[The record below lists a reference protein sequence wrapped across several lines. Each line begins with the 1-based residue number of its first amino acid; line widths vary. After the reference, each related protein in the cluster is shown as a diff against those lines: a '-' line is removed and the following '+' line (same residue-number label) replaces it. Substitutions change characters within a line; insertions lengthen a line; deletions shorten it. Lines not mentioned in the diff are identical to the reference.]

1 MQEDERFMML
11 NNDTSFVSDVD
22 MAYKNKPLLSKD
34 EIVKIVENS
43 QRIEGYESASK
54 EYEDTVEAFMLE
66 HNVKV
71 SA

>member
-1 MQEDERFMML
+1 ML
-11 NNDTSFVSDVD
+11 NSDTTHVSDVD
-22 MAYKNKPLLSKD
+22 MTYEKKPLLSKD
-34 EIVKIVENS
+34 EITNIVENS
-43 QRIEGYESASK
+43 QRIEGYVSASK

>member
-1 MQEDERFMML
+1 ML
-11 NNDTSFVSDVD
+11 NNDTSHVSNVD
-22 MAYKNKPLLSKD
+22 MSYGKKPLLSKD
-34 EIVKIVENS
+34 EIIKIVENS
-43 QRIEGYESASK
+43 QRIEGYEPASK